1 MSDKDMI
8 MISVFVF
15 LPNIHAT
22 TKRNTCSD
30 IYINIFFI
38 DLSEKGLQ
46 RNNIHFCNPFF
57 ICIFKAINVR
67 PCAF

>member
-1 MSDKDMI
+1 MI

-30 IYINIFFI
+30 IYINIF
-38 DLSEKGLQ
+38 L
-46 RNNIHFCNPFF
+46 
-57 ICIFKAINVR
+57 
-67 PCAF
+67 